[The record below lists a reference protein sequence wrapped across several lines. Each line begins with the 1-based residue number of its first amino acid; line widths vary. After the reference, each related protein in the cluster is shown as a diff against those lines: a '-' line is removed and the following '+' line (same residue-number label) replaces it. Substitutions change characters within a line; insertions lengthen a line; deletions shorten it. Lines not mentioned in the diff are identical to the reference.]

1 MQVTQQTVTMNAP
14 YTFDQRL
21 VLRTPRY
28 PWTGYLSEAELKAR
42 LDDSA
47 FLEAIYLASPV
58 LYEECIKWKANLV
71 TDRKAIEKISRSL
84 GKYFI
89 RMSSRCTPFG
99 LFSGCAVVNWND
111 TATRLVVNDQR
122 TGRHTRLDMHYLC
135 TLSQE
140 LALLPAIRDHLR
152 YFPNSSIYSIGDELR
167 YVEYQYVN
175 ERRIHQIS
183 SVTSSE
189 YLDQALSAAR
199 NGATIQ
205 QLCTLLTGPDV
216 PAEDAIQF
224 VDELIC
230 SQILVSEIEPAIT
243 GKEFL
248 QQLLTVLEQIENSTG
263 SLTALLSI
271 LYEVEHC
278 LQQID
283 AGDGNSIA
291 QYRHIMQLL
300 DQLGVS
306 YDESRLFQ
314 TDIVRDVSG
323 KGLHINLQDQLY
335 TALEA
340 LNKMGAYRENAHL
353 QTFIRRFHERYEERE
368 MPLLEVLDGETGIG
382 YAGTEC
388 RDITPLID
396 DIILPG
402 KEQAPRYTW
411 NRLETMLNGKM
422 IDMYDRGLRSIE
434 LTDKDLQGFT
444 ASWDE
449 MPPSFS
455 VMFRLAKDDPHTL
468 YLESAGGSSAA
479 NLLGRF
485 AHTDPEVNRLVCDI
499 TAKEQAQDPD
509 IIFAEV
515 IHLPESRTGNILLH
529 PVFRNYEIP
538 YLAKSSL
545 NKEQQ
550 IDLQDLYISVK
561 HNRIILRSARLG
573 KQIIPRL
580 SNAHNYTAN
589 ALPVYRFLCDLQCQD
604 KRPALSFDWGS
615 LRAQHRFLPRVTF
628 RHTILHLACWHF
640 TQQDLQQFSA
650 PEGTVLQEALQ
661 AFRQQWHL
669 PRYVVLSEGDNE
681 LLIDFDNP
689 AMVRIWLDAV
699 KNRPSFILREF
710 INDQQLVTDG
720 NGGSYVNQLIAVLYK
735 QSPSYAHLQTTRQGA
750 SFAAAIQRQFI
761 PGSEWLYYKLY
772 CGPRSADKI
781 LNLAIKPLSEALEA
795 AGLTDKWF
803 FIRYNDPDFHLRLR
817 FHLTDV
823 SRIGDVMNK
832 VHSYLHEFKAAGYIW
847 KMQLDVYNREIERY
861 GNATMELAE
870 TLFNHDS
877 VAFVDMLDNTWGDER
892 DQLRWLWALRSVE
905 ELLECFGFSTQE
917 KHELMLRLST
927 AFGAEFNMDRALKL
941 QLNDKYRANKQ
952 LITQI
957 MDKSAEQPHETL
969 VAILHTRSQH
979 ILPVAEKI
987 MDLHRQGALEV
998 PLLNLLGSYIHMM
1011 INRIAAADA
1020 RMQEMVIYSL
1030 LESYYRSM
1038 IARTKHDLKTVAY
1051 V

>member
-1 MQVTQQTVTMNAP
+1 MNAP
-14 YTFDQRL
+14 FTFDQRL

-28 PWTGYLSEAELKAR
+28 PWTGYLSEVELKAR
-42 LDDSA
+42 LDDDA

-58 LYEECIKWKANLV
+58 LHEECIKWKANLV

-99 LFSGCAVVNWND
+99 LFSGCAVVNWNE
-111 TATRLVVNDQR
+111 TATRLTVNDQKI
-122 TGRHTRLDMHYLC
+122 GRHTRLDMHYLC

-140 LALLPAIRDHLR
+140 LALLPEIRNHLR

-183 SVTSSE
+183 SVTASE
-189 YLDQALSAAR
+189 YLDQAINAAR

-205 QLCTLLTGPDV
+205 QLCDLLTAPDIA
-216 PAEDAIQF
+216 AEDAMQF
-224 VDELIC
+224 VDELIS
-230 SQILVSEIEPAIT
+230 SQLLVSEIAPAIT

-248 QQLLTVLEQIENSTG
+248 QQLLTVLEHIHSGTG
-263 SLTALLSI
+263 SLTAILSI
-271 LYEVEHC
+271 LYEVERC
-278 LQQID
+278 LQQVD
-283 AGDGNSIA
+283 AGESNSIA

-300 DQLGVS
+300 DQLGVD

-314 TDIVRDVSG
+314 TDIVKEVSG
-323 KGLHINLQDQLY
+323 NGLHVSLQDQLY
-335 TALEA
+335 AALEA
-340 LNKMGAYRENAHL
+340 MNKMGAYRENTNL
-353 QTFIRRFHERYEERE
+353 QTFIRRFGERYEERE
-368 MPLLEVLDGETGIG
+368 MPLLEVLDSETGIG
-382 YAGTEC
+382 YGTTC
-388 RDITPLID
+388 NDITPLID

-411 NRLETMLNGKM
+411 NRLETMLSAKM
-422 IDMYDRGLRSIE
+422 IDMYDRGQRSIE
-434 LTDKDLQGFT
+434 ITDKDLEGFT
-444 ASWDE
+444 TAWDE
-449 MPPSFS
+449 MPPSIS
-455 VMFRLAKDDPHTL
+455 VMFRLVKDAPNTL

-499 TAKEQAQDPD
+499 TAREQAQDPD

-545 NKEQQ
+545 SKEQQ

-561 HNRIILRSARLG
+561 NNRIILRSARLG

-580 SNAHNYTAN
+580 STAHNYTTN

-615 LRAQHRFLPRVTF
+615 LRAQHRFLPRVTCK
-628 RHTILHLACWHF
+628 HTILHLASWNF
-640 TQQDLQQFSA
+640 AQKDVKQFAGLEEATLQQ
-650 PEGTVLQEALQ
+650 VLQ

-669 PRYVVLSEGDNE
+669 PRYVVLTEGDNE

-699 KNRPSFILREF
+699 KNRPSFIMREF

-720 NGGSYVNQLIAVLYK
+720 NGGAYVNQFIAVLYK
-735 QSPSYAHLQTTRQGA
+735 NTPSYAHLHTARQGA
-750 SFAAAIQRQFI
+750 PFAAPVQRQFI
-761 PGSEWLYYKLY
+761 PGSEWVYYKLY

-781 LNLAIKPLSEALEA
+781 LNLAIKPLSEALQA

-803 FIRYNDPDFHLRLR
+803 FIRYNDPDFHLRVR
-817 FHLTDV
+817 FHLKDV
-823 SRIGDVMNK
+823 SRIGDVMNS
-832 VHSYLHEFKAAGYIW
+832 VHTYLHEFKAAGYIW
-847 KMQLDVYNREIERY
+847 KMQLDAYSREIERY
-861 GNATMELAE
+861 GNATMELTE
-870 TLFNHDS
+870 TLFCHDS
-877 VAFVDMLDNTWGDER
+877 IACVDMLDNTWGDER

-905 ELLECFGFSTQE
+905 ELLECFGFSMQE
-917 KHELMLRLST
+917 KYDLMLRLST
-927 AFGAEFNMDRALKL
+927 AFGAEFNMDRDLKL

-957 MDKSAEQPHETL
+957 MDKSAQPAHETL
-969 VAILHTRSQH
+969 IAILHTRSRQMMP
-979 ILPVAEKI
+979 LAEKI
-987 MDLHRQGALEV
+987 MDLQRQGALEV
-998 PLLNLLGSYIHMM
+998 PLLSLLGSYIHMM